1 MLFIMEYP
9 NIYKKFRGSLPEEV
23 DDSAIEKVL
32 IYCSALTEI
41 HNSNMSMLL
50 EPQIKIKY
58 KKVQKPSKIRLSKE
72 IYIFTEGHP
81 NISWTFDKEGCLAL
95 DDEIQL

>member
-1 MLFIMEYP
+1 MLFVKEYP
-9 NIYKKFRGSLPEEV
+9 NIYKKFRGLLPEEV

-41 HNSNMSMLL
+41 HNSNMNMLL
-50 EPQIKIKY
+50 EPWIKVRYEKD
-58 KKVQKPSKIRLSKE
+58 QKLSKIRLSKE

-81 NISWTFDKEGCLAL
+81 NISWTFDKEGYFVLEDETAL
-95 DDEIQL
+95 